1 MRFADTEIRRFA
13 ICVCTY
19 VIILISN
26 ARTVYSNHIDLPNVA
41 VSSGYDQAHACARST
56 HAYDPIVCKYLN
68 PSRNPART

>member
-41 VSSGYDQAHACARST
+41 VSSGYDQAH
-56 HAYDPIVCKYLN
+56 V
-68 PSRNPART
+68 